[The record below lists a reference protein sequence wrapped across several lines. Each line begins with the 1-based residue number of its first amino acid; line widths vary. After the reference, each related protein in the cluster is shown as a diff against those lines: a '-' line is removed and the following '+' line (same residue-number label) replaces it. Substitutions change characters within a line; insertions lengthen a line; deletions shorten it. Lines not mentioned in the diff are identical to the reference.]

1 LYLDSSGDTSL
12 AYSLP
17 KFSCDA
23 RKIVILRGEYLFVY
37 YKVLSAQNAGAI
49 AVIVVNTESESIAMS
64 GADSGIRI
72 PAISVTNTI
81 GESLINQLKQKL

>member
-1 LYLDSSGDTSL
+1 
-12 AYSLP
+12 
-17 KFSCDA
+17 
-23 RKIVILRGEYLFVY
+23 LRCKKNSNIKERYLFVY

-49 AVIVVNTESESIAMS
+49 VIVVNTESESIAMS

>member
-1 LYLDSSGDTSL
+1 MWFT
-12 AYSLP
+12 
-17 KFSCDA
+17 
-23 RKIVILRGEYLFVY
+23 KIQLRCKENSNIKERYLFVY